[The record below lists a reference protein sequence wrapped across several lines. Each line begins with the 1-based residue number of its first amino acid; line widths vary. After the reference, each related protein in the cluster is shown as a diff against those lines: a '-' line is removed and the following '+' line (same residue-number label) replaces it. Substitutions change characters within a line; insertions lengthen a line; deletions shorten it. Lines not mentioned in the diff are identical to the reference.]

1 MCKFIQ
7 MYSNQCEESIELIR
21 KIVDDKSNLELNV
34 KQWNEKLCD
43 MIINIEA
50 LTLETIEVIKKL
62 KCDEIN
68 TDELVSHVENICR
81 EGITILKLFK
91 CE

>member
-50 LTLETIEVIKKL
+50 LTLETFEVIKKL